1 MNGWPTVFL
10 GVVAFATAAI
20 AAAQIGLIVYAIRLA
35 RRLDDL
41 SAQIER
47 DVKPVLGT
55 VNAIA
60 TSAARAA
67 SLAVAQIERA
77 DRVFADLAV
86 RVDETA
92 SLIQSLLVAPAREG
106 RALLAAVMAAIAA
119 FRNLGGAPGA
129 RRVASDE
136 EDPLFIG

>member
-1 MNGWPTVFL
+1 MTGWPTVFL
-10 GVVAFATAAI
+10 GVVAAATVII
-20 AAAQIGLIVYAIRLA
+20 AATQIGLIVYAIRLA
-35 RRLDDL
+35 RRLGDL
-41 SAQIER
+41 SVQIER
-47 DVKPVLGT
+47 DVKPVLAN
-55 VNAIA
+55 VNAIS

-77 DRVFADLAV
+77 DRLFADLAV

-92 SLIQSLLVAPAREG
+92 SVVQNLLVSPAREG

-119 FRNLGGAPGA
+119 FRDLGSAKSV
-129 RRVASDE
+129 RRVAADE

>member
-1 MNGWPTVFL
+1 VTGWPTVFL
-10 GVVAFATAAI
+10 GVVAAATVII
-20 AAAQIGLIVYAIRLA
+20 AATQIGLIVYAIRLA
-35 RRLDDL
+35 RRLGDL
-41 SAQIER
+41 SVQIER
-47 DVKPVLGT
+47 DVKPVLAN
-55 VNAIA
+55 VNAIS

-77 DRVFADLAV
+77 DRLFADLAV

-92 SLIQSLLVAPAREG
+92 SVVQNLLVSPAREG

-119 FRNLGGAPGA
+119 FRDLGSAKSV
-129 RRVASDE
+129 RRVAADE